1 MKNADPE
8 TLFDRV
14 TVVLHQPR
22 SPENIGSAARAMWN
36 MGLSRLVVVDP
47 VSTDEIAMRKLATRK
62 AAHILEALTIHETLE
77 EALGPFN
84 YIVGTTARVGGLR
97 QSLKTPET
105 AASRIV
111 ELGPENRI
119 AVLFGPEDRGLTN
132 HELRFCHML
141 VRIPT
146 AEFSSLN
153 VSQAVMILCYEI
165 YKAESGAPERD
176 SKPRL
181 ANAEELERMYDAL
194 REILVK
200 ISLIQPDNPEYWM
213 MKVRQFLNRK
223 GLLSRDTRMIR
234 GLCRQIDWFGRKS
247 RRDGGS
253 ECLKD
258 EQKNEGTAL

>member
-1 MKNADPE
+1 MKNSDPE

-14 TVVLHQPR
+14 TVVLHRPKL
-22 SPENIGSAARAMWN
+22 PENIGSAARAMWN
-36 MGLSRLVVVDP
+36 MGLSRLIVVDP
-47 VSTDEIAMRKLATRK
+47 VSTDAVAMRRLATRK

-77 EALGPFN
+77 EALSPFN

-97 QSLKTPET
+97 QSLQTPEA

-132 HELRFCHML
+132 HALRFCHMF

-146 AEFSSLN
+146 AQFSSLN
-153 VSQAVMILCYEI
+153 LSQAVMIMCYEI
-165 YKAESGAPERD
+165 YKAEYGSPKED
-176 SKPRL
+176 ETPKL
-181 ANAEELERMYDAL
+181 ASAEELERMYASL
-194 REILVK
+194 RETLVK
-200 ISLIQPDNPEYWM
+200 ISLIQPENPEYWM

-234 GLCRQIDWFGRKS
+234 GLCRQIDWYGRKS
-247 RRDGGS
+247 RQDGRS
-253 ECLKD
+253 EYLEDAEKD
-258 EQKNEGTAL
+258 DAAGN